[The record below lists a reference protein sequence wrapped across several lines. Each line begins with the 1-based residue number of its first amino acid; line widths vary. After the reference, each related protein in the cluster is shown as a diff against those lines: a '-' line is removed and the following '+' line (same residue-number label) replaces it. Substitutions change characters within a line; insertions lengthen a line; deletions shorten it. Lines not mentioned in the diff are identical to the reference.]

1 MNATG
6 HFLLSWWKH
15 FHPWSATQQS
25 PGLAS
30 ASLPCGPSP
39 STPVTTHWPP
49 SRSFPLL
56 TPSSLPWQAQLCP
69 CLLLRLQIGLT
80 DTHLYPWSGPYIRF
94 YGPILSAY
102 WAEMSIPSWLLWRPF
117 NSIHPKSNS
126 WSLPV
131 SGPLAWTTEAASHLT
146 HTRPLLPPLIHS
158 PHSGQRYIFTGRSDL
173 NNFAFK
179 SNHDLR
185 ISIFEWR
192 PKYSS

>member
-15 FHPWSATQQS
+15 FHSWPVTQQS

-80 DTHLYPWSGPYIRF
+80 DSHIYIPGLGLTSDSTGLYSVPTELRCQSHLDWFKDLSTQY
-94 YGPILSAY
+94 ILSQT
-102 WAEMSIPSWLLWRPF
+102 LDRCLCLVLWP
-117 NSIHPKSNS
+117 
-126 WSLPV
+126 
-131 SGPLAWTTEAASHLT
+131 GPLKQPPTWPT
-146 HTRPLLPPLIHS
+146 HVHSCLL
-158 PHSGQRYIFTGRSDL
+158 
-173 NNFAFK
+173 
-179 SNHDLR
+179 
-185 ISIFEWR
+185 
-192 PKYSS
+192 